1 MLASPRTAMLPLQE
15 IVKSLET
22 PNLSNQ
28 QAIEFNKKFSGTLSR
43 MKADLLNSMEPYEVS

>member
-1 MLASPRTAMLPLQE
+1 MLPLQE